1 MAQRHTKRTTLRPA
15 QSSGYVYGNT
25 VRKLAPAERPQ
36 KRPTALPGK
45 RQAGQ
50 RTHRRTNVG
59 YTICLMLAVA
69 VMGTTLVYYITLQ
82 SEISSTIQRIAELE
96 QTLNVITQ
104 ANDEAKDRVDAS
116 VNLEEIRQVAIR
128 DYGMRYANEGQIVTY
143 SGAAGNDYVRQT
155 AEIPSAG
162 N

>member
-1 MAQRHTKRTTLRPA
+1 
-15 QSSGYVYGNT
+15 
-25 VRKLAPAERPQ
+25 
-36 KRPTALPGK
+36 
-45 RQAGQ
+45 
-50 RTHRRTNVG
+50 
-59 YTICLMLAVA
+59 MLAVA